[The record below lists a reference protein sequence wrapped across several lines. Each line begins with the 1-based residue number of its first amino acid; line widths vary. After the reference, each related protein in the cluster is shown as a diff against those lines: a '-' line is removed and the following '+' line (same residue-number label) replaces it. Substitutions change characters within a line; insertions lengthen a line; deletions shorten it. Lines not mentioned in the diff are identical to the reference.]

1 MHCVCPCRVKLPKTF
16 LAVNLS
22 DAFTFQEKPQTG
34 EEEGETK
41 PASEQQEDVSPGD
54 PLEPAAPAPTADDA
68 VAAPVAVPA
77 ADDAVTALVA

>member
-1 MHCVCPCRVKLPKTF
+1 MAQRLMHRVCRYRVKLPKTF

-34 EEEGETK
+34 EEDGEAK
-41 PASEQQEDVSPGD
+41 PASEQQEDVSPRE

-68 VAAPVAVPA
+68 VAAPVA
-77 ADDAVTALVA
+77 